1 MGDAWSQY
9 GCSKASA
16 TQCHASD
23 DSESRM
29 LSVSSPGW

>member
-16 TQCHASD
+16 PSASASD